1 MWISKPA
8 AWQTFMDGQWGK
20 WHPALLCV
28 TAFVCWIVAFV
39 CVLHQYVY
47 CMSCPYSW
55 SCCRDLKRLFWP
67 YYKWYVW
74 KSRKIAAAGPIMAHY
89 RLNSSLQRKN
99 DRPRDDGT
107 LRRMYF
113 LVLLL
118 EVTVS
123 ASASALINDNLQMS
137 LSTNKKVCISA

>member
-1 MWISKPA
+1 
-8 AWQTFMDGQWGK
+8 
-20 WHPALLCV
+20 
-28 TAFVCWIVAFV
+28 
-39 CVLHQYVY
+39 
-47 CMSCPYSW
+47 
-55 SCCRDLKRLFWP
+55 
-67 YYKWYVW
+67 
-74 KSRKIAAAGPIMAHY
+74 MAHY

-123 ASASALINDNLQMS
+123 ASALINDNLQMS

>member
-1 MWISKPA
+1 
-8 AWQTFMDGQWGK
+8 
-20 WHPALLCV
+20 
-28 TAFVCWIVAFV
+28 
-39 CVLHQYVY
+39 
-47 CMSCPYSW
+47 
-55 SCCRDLKRLFWP
+55 
-67 YYKWYVW
+67 
-74 KSRKIAAAGPIMAHY
+74 MAHY

-123 ASASALINDNLQMS
+123 ASASALINDIVLIP
-137 LSTNKKVCISA
+137 LSTKKKIYL

>member
-1 MWISKPA
+1 
-8 AWQTFMDGQWGK
+8 
-20 WHPALLCV
+20 
-28 TAFVCWIVAFV
+28 
-39 CVLHQYVY
+39 
-47 CMSCPYSW
+47 
-55 SCCRDLKRLFWP
+55 
-67 YYKWYVW
+67 
-74 KSRKIAAAGPIMAHY
+74 MAHY